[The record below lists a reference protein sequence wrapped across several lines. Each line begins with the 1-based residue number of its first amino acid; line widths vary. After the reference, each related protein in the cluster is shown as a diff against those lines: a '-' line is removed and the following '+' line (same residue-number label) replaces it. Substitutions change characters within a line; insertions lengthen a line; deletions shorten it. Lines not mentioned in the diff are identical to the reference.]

1 MRKIRILW
9 TDDEIEVL
17 KPHIIFLNEKGYEV
31 DTCSN
36 GLDTLDMVVKKNY
49 DLIFLD
55 ENMPGLSG
63 IDTLKGIKELN
74 PETPVVMITKSEEEN
89 IMEAAIGSKIA
100 DYLIKPVKPTQIL
113 LSIKKILESAK
124 LVTARTTTNYQAEF
138 GNIRSLIDQAKDCDD
153 WSDIYK
159 KITYWDMQLDNA
171 DDPNLREIQKMQE
184 QEANNAFVKF
194 VSNNYLSWFGASENK
209 KPLLSP
215 AVLNSKVFPLLKAK
229 EKVFLIVIDNL
240 RYDQWKV
247 ISREMGQMV
256 RVIDESVYYS
266 ILPTVTQY
274 SRNALFSGMMPY
286 EISSSCKEFWVAD
299 DADEGKNNYE
309 RELLEQQLKRHS
321 IKCKWSYSKISNNS
335 SGKKVNDNFTRHLDN
350 DLTVLVYNFI
360 DLLSHARTDTS
371 VLRDISNDEPAY
383 RTLTRSWFV
392 HSPLLNLIRMLAGKQ
407 VRIVITTDHG
417 TIRVSNPVK
426 VVGDRKTSAN
436 LRYKLGR
443 NLDYDP
449 SEVFEI
455 ANPREAH
462 LPLSNISSRYIFAR
476 NYDFFVYPNN
486 YNHFV
491 NYYRN
496 TFQHGGISMQ
506 EMLVPVITLEPL

>member
-36 GLDTLDMVVKKNY
+36 GLDTLDMVNKNSY

-74 PETPVVMITKSEEEN
+74 PEIPVIMITKSEEEN
-89 IMEAAIGSKIA
+89 IMEAAIGSQIA

-113 LSIKKILESAK
+113 LSIKKIIESAK
-124 LVTARTTTNYQAEF
+124 LVTAQTTTNYQAGF
-138 GNIRSLIDQAKDCDD
+138 GKIRSLIDQARDHDD

-159 KITYWDMQLDNA
+159 KITYWDIQLDNA
-171 DDPNLREIQKMQE
+171 DDPNLREIQRMQE

-194 VSNNYLSWFGASENK
+194 VSNNYLSWFGPSENK

-215 AVLNSKVFPLLKAK
+215 GLFNSRVFPLLKEK

-247 ISREMGQMV
+247 ISQEMGQMV
-256 RVIDESVYYS
+256 RVTDESIYYS
-266 ILPTVTQY
+266 ILPTATQY
-274 SRNALFSGMMPY
+274 SRNAIFSGLMPY
-286 EISSSCKEFWVAD
+286 EIGSSHKEFWVAD

-309 RELLEQQLKRHS
+309 RELLDEQLKRHS
-321 IKCKWSYSKISNNS
+321 IKCKWSYNKINNNS
-335 SGKKVNDNFTRHLDN
+335 SGKKVNDNFKRLLEN

-360 DLLSHARTDTS
+360 DLLSHARTDTT
-371 VLRDISNDEPAY
+371 VLRDMANDEPAY
-383 RTLTRSWFV
+383 RTLTRSWFA
-392 HSPLLNLIRMLAGKQ
+392 HSPLLDLIRMLAGKK
-407 VRIVITTDHG
+407 VRMVFTTDHG
-417 TIRVSNPVK
+417 TVRVSNPVK

-455 ANPREAH
+455 TNPQEAH
-462 LPLSNISSRYIFAR
+462 LPLLNISSRYIFAR
-476 NYDFFVYPNN
+476 NYDFFVYPSN

-506 EMLVPVITLEPL
+506 EMLIPLITLEPL